1 MPPGTV
7 DRLRTPAA
15 REARRRS
22 IDAAKRPATERV
34 WDHVAKGDG
43 CWEWTGETR
52 YGYGVIRVGGR
63 DGARKRI
70 RAHRA
75 AWESVNGPI
84 TDGLFVCHHCDN
96 RGCVRP
102 DHLFLGTNADN
113 MADAAQKGR
122 WVGRNGKLTREQV
135 IAIRSSG
142 GTIRAVGKQYGVTSG
157 VISRIRTG
165 ASYRTWR

>member
-1 MPPGTV
+1 
-7 DRLRTPAA
+7 
-15 REARRRS
+15 
-22 IDAAKRPATERV
+22 
-34 WDHVAKGDG
+34 
-43 CWEWTGETR
+43 
-52 YGYGVIRVGGR
+52 
-63 DGARKRI
+63 
-70 RAHRA
+70 
-75 AWESVNGPI
+75 
-84 TDGLFVCHHCDN
+84 
-96 RGCVRP
+96 
-102 DHLFLGTNADN
+102 